1 MEEVRERETWV
12 AVWMGEG
19 PEEAGATAAAA
30 RMVVAAMVRVGAVM
44 AVEAMG
50 KAGVE
55 TAKVVVM
62 LVVG

>member
-1 MEEVRERETWV
+1 M
-12 AVWMGEG
+12 AVE
-19 PEEAGATAAAA
+19 
-30 RMVVAAMVRVGAVM
+30 MVVAAMVRVGAVM

-62 LVVG
+62 LVVVMLVVG